1 MLEIEL
7 AANVACETC
16 ILDSLYSVGSRR
28 FASTSRNPTER
39 DTT

>member
-16 ILDSLYSVGSRR
+16 ILASLYSVGSRR
-28 FASTSRNPTER
+28 FAYASRNLTKR
-39 DTT
+39 DTA